1 MKKLLFLLLSAAVA
15 VSASAGVTT
24 RANGMKVV
32 KHDTQTNKVEK
43 VTRASGFMP
52 KAASVDFN
60 ASNVLR
66 GNRAATTWDF
76 EDATQFA
83 QFTLIDADG
92 DGFNWTYYNNDEADA
107 AGEKHMTTHGGVGVI
122 ASASYDNDTQVA
134 LTPDNWLISPQVT
147 LGGVLSFWAMGQD
160 ASYCA
165 EKFAVYVCVGDYTGV
180 ESFTKIAGDFI
191 ATDEYVQY
199 EIDLS
204 AYQGQVGYFAI
215 VHHNITDMFF
225 LNVDDIVLDS
235 DATVLPY
242 PVVPEVTVTPA
253 ATTANV
259 AWGADDAAE
268 AWTLRYRPYVDTSGN
283 PINITLPI
291 PGYEAE
297 IDGVLF
303 YDADQDNNNWGL
315 VYSDDTQTDGC
326 FYSESYNS
334 TGALTPD
341 NWLIMPLTKL
351 QGIIR
356 FDVWNHSATYPEM
369 LQVMIGTE
377 DALDEQYIYPDQ
389 FTTIKD
395 FTISGTADAHETV
408 TIDLTEYNGQ
418 MGYVVFRHTGTT
430 DMWRMYLDNIFIGDP
445 NAEIIEKPE
454 WTVVEGIVD
463 NFYNIEGLTPETQYE
478 VQVMGYNASHESY
491 WCDVVYFTTLAEGG
505 NVKIGDVNRD
515 GVVNISDVTALID
528 ALLGGNLD
536 DTDTF
541 SYDNSDCNAD
551 ETVNIAD
558 VTALIDMLLSG
569 NV

>member
-1 MKKLLFLLLSAAVA
+1 MKKILFLLLGLAVA
-15 VSASAGVTT
+15 GTAAAGGNLTPIKKSMAQFDS
-24 RANGMKVV
+24 R
-32 KHDTQTNKVEK
+32 TNKVEK
-43 VTRASGFMP
+43 VTRASGIMP
-52 KAASVDFN
+52 TPASLEMG
-60 ASNVLR
+60 SNILR

-76 EDATQFA
+76 EDATQFT

-107 AGEKHMTTHGGVGVI
+107 AGDKHMTTHGGVGVI

-147 LGGVLSFWAMGQD
+147 LGGALSFWAMGQD

-180 ESFTKIAGDFI
+180 ESFTKVAGDFT
-191 ATDEYVQY
+191 ATDAYVQY

-235 DATVLPY
+235 DAQVLPY
-242 PVVPEVTVTPA
+242 PVVPEVTVNPA
-253 ATTANV
+253 ATTADV

-268 AWTLRYRPYVDTSGN
+268 GWNLRYRPYVDTSGN
-283 PINITLPI
+283 PINITLP
-291 PGYEAE
+291 GDTYEAE
-297 IDGVLF
+297 LEGIAVL
-303 YDADQDNNNWGL
+303 DADGDGDAWSL
-315 VYSDDTQTDGC
+315 YYSDDTQTDLC
-326 FYSESYNS
+326 LSSASYGS
-334 TGALTPD
+334 SGALTPD

-369 LQVMIGTE
+369 LQVMIGME
-377 DALDEQYIYPDQ
+377 DAIDGNTVYTDQ

-408 TIDLTEYNGQ
+408 TLDLTEYNGQ
-418 MGYVVFRHTGTT
+418 NGYVVFRHTGTT

-445 NAEIIEKPE
+445 NAEIIQPAE
-454 WTVVEGIVD
+454 WIYVNELTANNYTID
-463 NFYNIEGLTPETQYE
+463 GLTPETQYE
-478 VQVMGYNASHESY
+478 VQVMGYNASHESE
-491 WCDVVYFTTLAEGG
+491 WCDIVTFFTTADVPAGLR
-505 NVKIGDVNRD
+505 GDV
-515 GVVNISDVTALID
+515 
-528 ALLGGNLD
+528 
-536 DTDTF
+536 
-541 SYDNSDCNAD
+541 DNSQS
-551 ETVNIAD
+551 VNIAD
-558 VTALIDMLLSG
+558 VTALIDGLLSG
-569 NV
+569 NWDGANYDNADCNVDGGVNIADVTALIDYLLSGVWSE